1 MNYTS
6 HDSVLL
12 QVVIGGINVDFVAK
26 GETKTLRVRTS
37 LLRIA
42 VLSHTLANSHLV
54 VPSSLG
60 RPTQDVCSSHL
71 EALVATSL
79 VRFYTI
85 TSHVHSISPDLNFA
99 ACFFFFKTPW
109 VGWAGDHFSSP
120 LLELIPTAMPCLNTV
135 NTWWVCNSGCEIILS
150 RYVNLQFSLSVR
162 TWVVWPGYSSR
173 AQLPTAPLWLTVEKW
188 FSDWETWTFIS
199 RSQRNM

>member
-1 MNYTS
+1 MSEEKLKGRHQCGKRSADTDVVSIDNITYGYYPPMWMNYTS

-99 ACFFFFKTPW
+99 ACFFFFKTP
-109 VGWAGDHFSSP
+109 
-120 LLELIPTAMPCLNTV
+120 
-135 NTWWVCNSGCEIILS
+135 
-150 RYVNLQFSLSVR
+150 
-162 TWVVWPGYSSR
+162 
-173 AQLPTAPLWLTVEKW
+173 
-188 FSDWETWTFIS
+188 
-199 RSQRNM
+199 